1 MSTNFTAADLASWDG
16 YVDTM
21 RGLGVLNVAP
31 AIVGSGTI
39 LDIAHTDATA
49 FLRSAALYGGGIDID
64 MTPSAILGQ
73 GGSAMTALVD
83 DLQWAAGEGLRT
95 TLTLRAYSDA
105 SFLQNTQTLLGR
117 LQAAGALPS
126 QVVVVGSAASSTIPS
141 AELANSVA
149 QYVSTLALTPGSAE
163 SGLASTGKTGGANGS
178 GVDAIMTGVRSS
190 ETVTGPASHRPLCRG
205 AGVQRDRRRA
215 DDGDRSTRQH
225 RTRHPVHQRHQHRHR
240 VRRRLHRHPV
250 RHRRQHR
257 RRPRRHPLHPRRRR
271 HRNRNPQPQ
280 HHRRTR
286 NQSPGR
292 HASMFTYT

>member
-1 MSTNFTAADLASWDG
+1 MSPSEANTNISLSTNFTAADLASWDG

-83 DLQWAAGEGLRT
+83 DLQWAAANGLRT

-149 QYVSTLALTPGSAE
+149 Q
-163 SGLASTGKTGGANGS
+163 
-178 GVDAIMTGVRSS
+178 
-190 ETVTGPASHRPLCRG
+190 
-205 AGVQRDRRRA
+205 
-215 DDGDRSTRQH
+215 
-225 RTRHPVHQRHQHRHR
+225 
-240 VRRRLHRHPV
+240 
-250 RHRRQHR
+250 
-257 RRPRRHPLHPRRRR
+257 
-271 HRNRNPQPQ
+271 
-280 HHRRTR
+280 
-286 NQSPGR
+286 
-292 HASMFTYT
+292 